1 MMTSALLMSSCIT
14 AKRLVP
20 VAYAF
25 ASEVQFGTVQKES
38 GDKGFEKPDTVIII
52 YAEATR
58 DSIQW
63 ENVVFQ
69 NREYS
74 VFVQRLNNDS
84 FEAGFLPETGKP
96 QIIKAANG
104 RMLYQLQLQSKGK
117 LISELQ
123 ASPNTN
129 KPVIQFNFKNKTY
142 NTSTNEPVFLL
153 QRPAS

>member
-20 VAYAF
+20 VTHAF
-25 ASEVQFGTVQKES
+25 ASEVHFGTVQQES
-38 GDKGFEKPDTVIII
+38 GDKGIEKPDTVIII
-52 YAEATR
+52 YAEVTS

-63 ENVVFQ
+63 RNVFFQ
-69 NREYS
+69 NREYT
-74 VFVQRLNNDS
+74 VFVQRMNNNS

-96 QIIKAANG
+96 QIITAANG
-104 RMLYQLQLQSKGK
+104 RMLYQLQLQLKGK
-117 LISELQ
+117 EISEQ
-123 ASPNTN
+123 KSSPNTN
-129 KPVIQFNFKNKTY
+129 KPIIHFSYKNKAF